1 MSKWAKKIPNTILT
15 HKELPK
21 AFKIFPM
28 WQIWSHCHT
37 TCDHGKKSALA
48 KPDRGLKARLNAI
61 VQYETQGITQCV
73 NESSQ
78 AK

>member
-1 MSKWAKKIPNTILT
+1 
-15 HKELPK
+15 
-21 AFKIFPM
+21 M

-61 VQYETQGITQCV
+61 VQYEKQGITQCV

-78 AK
+78 AKQCWYIVGLDYGCTAV

>member
-1 MSKWAKKIPNTILT
+1 MAK
-15 HKELPK
+15 
-21 AFKIFPM
+21 FG
-28 WQIWSHCHT
+28 QIWSHCHT

-48 KPDRGLKARLNAI
+48 KPDRGLKARLYAI